1 MDRRSW
7 LWRRKSSEKS
17 PGESESSGSVSSHSE
32 RYSDDQEVL
41 RVQSDTA
48 SPSHAQSQE
57 VTSNNGDNNDVQET
71 VKTLT
76 EKLSAALLSI
86 SAKEELV
93 KQHAK
98 VAEEAVSGWEQ
109 AETELASLKQQLE
122 IAFQKNSALE
132 DRINHLD
139 GALKECVRQ
148 LRQSRE
154 EQEERTHDAISKR
167 AREWESSKSELENQI
182 LDLKKQLETAASEAA
197 PSPLQLNLQEKL
209 EVIERENT
217 DLKAELLA
225 QAEDI
230 RVLALERELSNRV
243 AETASKQ
250 HLESVKKAAKLEA
263 ECRRLR
269 AFSRK
274 KAPIIDH
281 RPIPQSVCVES
292 LTDSLSDMD
301 NEPECSDSWA
311 SALIAELDQFKNGK
325 AGSRNLKTASV
336 EIDLMDDFLEME
348 RLVALP
354 EADRRSSSFELETD
368 SEKAL
373 LKDCFS
379 KVEIESLRDELVELQ
394 AKVKKIES
402 EKKELEMALA
412 DSKSHYEIT
421 HDKLKLADDE
431 LVQLHKQLELAY
443 ELKLASENEVMNVE
457 AKRKELHYQLESA
470 NVEVGKQREK
480 VRFLEQD
487 LKAERDLSV
496 KYATKVE
503 ALESTKNA
511 LEIQLETVNSEVGRL
526 RELVGVLEGK
536 IKEEKGLSAKFSIK
550 IEASEAARKALE
562 SEVESARKE
571 VRKLK
576 EKVAFV
582 EAEAEKERVISAKY
596 AAEVET
602 ANLVLGNLREEIGLL
617 EEQIEKEKAISEE
630 FAAKCEK
637 LEAQLSRHHREA
649 ELRLI
654 ANANGELKMK
664 QEKELAVA
672 AEKLADCQKTI
683 ASLGQQLKSLTD
695 LDDIMLEAEIPQLI
709 QSFGDH
715 ENGDDDT
722 LHCYESSRN
731 LHGFTLPNGKEKGS
745 FPFSSI
751 SSSASASASTVSG
764 LSRLL
769 SYSRSNSAIEK

>member
-1 MDRRSW
+1 
-7 LWRRKSSEKS
+7 
-17 PGESESSGSVSSHSE
+17 
-32 RYSDDQEVL
+32 
-41 RVQSDTA
+41 
-48 SPSHAQSQE
+48 
-57 VTSNNGDNNDVQET
+57 
-71 VKTLT
+71 
-76 EKLSAALLSI
+76 
-86 SAKEELV
+86 
-93 KQHAK
+93 
-98 VAEEAVSGWEQ
+98 
-109 AETELASLKQQLE
+109 
-122 IAFQKNSALE
+122 
-132 DRINHLD
+132 
-139 GALKECVRQ
+139 
-148 LRQSRE
+148 
-154 EQEERTHDAISKR
+154 
-167 AREWESSKSELENQI
+167 
-182 LDLKKQLETAASEAA
+182 
-197 PSPLQLNLQEKL
+197 
-209 EVIERENT
+209 
-217 DLKAELLA
+217 
-225 QAEDI
+225 
-230 RVLALERELSNRV
+230 
-243 AETASKQ
+243 
-250 HLESVKKAAKLEA
+250 
-263 ECRRLR
+263 
-269 AFSRK
+269 
-274 KAPIIDH
+274 
-281 RPIPQSVCVES
+281 
-292 LTDSLSDMD
+292 
-301 NEPECSDSWA
+301 
-311 SALIAELDQFKNGK
+311 
-325 AGSRNLKTASV
+325 
-336 EIDLMDDFLEME
+336 MDDFLEME

-354 EADRRSSSFELETD
+354 EADRGSSSFEIETD

-470 NVEVGKQREK
+470 NVEIGKQREK

-511 LEIQLETVNSEVGRL
+511 LEIQLEMVNSEVGRL

-654 ANANGELKMK
+654 ANANGELKIK

-722 LHCYESSRN
+722 LHCYENSRN

-745 FPFSSI
+745 FPS
-751 SSSASASASTVSG
+751 
-764 LSRLL
+764 LL
-769 SYSRSNSAIEK
+769 SLRRPRPRPRPFLGFRDCYRIVGAIVL